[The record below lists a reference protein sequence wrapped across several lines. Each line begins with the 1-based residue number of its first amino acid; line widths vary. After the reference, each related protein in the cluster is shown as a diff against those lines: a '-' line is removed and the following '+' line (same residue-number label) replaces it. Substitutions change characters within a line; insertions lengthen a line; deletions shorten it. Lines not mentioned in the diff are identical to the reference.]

1 MRHDLR
7 ADALPLHLHDK
18 QSVAF
23 ETVATEVLF
32 GGAAGGGKSYLMRV
46 AAIVWCAAIAGLQVY
61 LFRRVRD
68 DLIKNHV
75 QGPKGFRALLAAWS
89 ALGWCRVAG
98 NEIRF
103 WNGSRIYLCHCQDE
117 RDIYKYQGAE
127 MHVLMI
133 DELTH
138 FTESM
143 YRFLRNRVR
152 MVGITLPP
160 EYVGKFPRILCGGNP
175 GNIGHLWVKNTFIS
189 GVEPLAIRLMPNSE
203 GGMLRQY
210 ITARLEDNPS
220 MAADDPG
227 YEARLEGL
235 GSKSLVA
242 AMRWGDWD
250 VVEGAFFD
258 CWSNHK
264 HVIAPFSVPHD
275 WLRFRSGDWGSA
287 SPFSIGWWAVVGDDF
302 YLPQCSDQNGGEF
315 ERRRLLDPGGSGSA
329 EDTYET
335 ATRNQS
341 NHDGSRNARSGVV
354 TLPRGA
360 LIRYREDYGASGPN
374 KGLKLTAE
382 QVGARIVE
390 RERGD
395 PKLTYGV
402 LDPSAF
408 KEDGGPSIAERIND
422 KLFAAGMIGFHAA
435 DNARVARTAGS
446 DRGGAMGGWDQTRA
460 RMIGNSGTPMIFCF
474 STCVDSIRTI
484 PVLQHDPSRA
494 EDLDTDSED
503 HCADDWR
510 YACMSRPWIKTPQP
524 RSEPQRDGYAE
535 MSEKKWDERL
545 DLNTL

>member
-18 QSVAF
+18 QWVAF

-75 QGPKGFRALLAAWS
+75 EGPKGFRALLAAWS

-138 FTESM
+138 FTEVI

-189 GVEPLAIRLMPNSE
+189 GVEPLAIRLMPSSE

-250 VVEGAFFD
+250 VVEGAFFRLLEQPQACYRAVRCSARLAPLSLWRLGLRFSVLD
-258 CWSNHK
+258 RLVGRRRRRFHTLLERGMINQMIRSDLETGRRSIELCRAGHLF
-264 HVIAPFSVPHD
+264 VIAKTTAHPVPTK
-275 WLRFRSGDWGSA
+275 A
-287 SPFSIGWWAVVGDDF
+287 
-302 YLPQCSDQNGGEF
+302 
-315 ERRRLLDPGGSGSA
+315 
-329 EDTYET
+329 
-335 ATRNQS
+335 
-341 NHDGSRNARSGVV
+341 
-354 TLPRGA
+354 
-360 LIRYREDYGASGPN
+360 
-374 KGLKLTAE
+374 
-382 QVGARIVE
+382 
-390 RERGD
+390 
-395 PKLTYGV
+395 
-402 LDPSAF
+402 
-408 KEDGGPSIAERIND
+408 
-422 KLFAAGMIGFHAA
+422 
-435 DNARVARTAGS
+435 
-446 DRGGAMGGWDQTRA
+446 
-460 RMIGNSGTPMIFCF
+460 
-474 STCVDSIRTI
+474 
-484 PVLQHDPSRA
+484 
-494 EDLDTDSED
+494 
-503 HCADDWR
+503 
-510 YACMSRPWIKTPQP
+510 
-524 RSEPQRDGYAE
+524 
-535 MSEKKWDERL
+535 
-545 DLNTL
+545 

>member
-1 MRHDLR
+1 
-7 ADALPLHLHDK
+7 
-18 QSVAF
+18 
-23 ETVATEVLF
+23 
-32 GGAAGGGKSYLMRV
+32 MRV

-75 QGPKGFRALLAAWS
+75 EGPKGFRALLAAWS

-227 YEARLEGL
+227 TKRVWKDWIEKPGRRDALGRLGCGRGRVFRLLEQPQACYRAVLCSARLAPPPLWRL
-235 GSKSLVA
+235 G
-242 AMRWGDWD
+242 
-250 VVEGAFFD
+250 
-258 CWSNHK
+258 
-264 HVIAPFSVPHD
+264 
-275 WLRFRSGDWGSA
+275 LRF
-287 SPFSIGWWAVVGDDF
+287 SILNRLVG
-302 YLPQCSDQNGGEF
+302 
-315 ERRRLLDPGGSGSA
+315 RRL
-329 EDTYET
+329 
-335 ATRNQS
+335 
-341 NHDGSRNARSGVV
+341 
-354 TLPRGA
+354 
-360 LIRYREDYGASGPN
+360 
-374 KGLKLTAE
+374 
-382 QVGARIVE
+382 
-390 RERGD
+390 
-395 PKLTYGV
+395 
-402 LDPSAF
+402 
-408 KEDGGPSIAERIND
+408 
-422 KLFAAGMIGFHAA
+422 
-435 DNARVARTAGS
+435 
-446 DRGGAMGGWDQTRA
+446 
-460 RMIGNSGTPMIFCF
+460 
-474 STCVDSIRTI
+474 
-484 PVLQHDPSRA
+484 
-494 EDLDTDSED
+494 
-503 HCADDWR
+503 
-510 YACMSRPWIKTPQP
+510 
-524 RSEPQRDGYAE
+524 
-535 MSEKKWDERL
+535 
-545 DLNTL
+545 